1 MFLALAF
8 SSPNSKAA
16 LKIKFVSSTVY
27 LSQRNLM
34 NTNEYLIRRSKIEDL
49 DGIFDLY
56 KTVSKT
62 IGGLARAENEI
73 TMDYIRDF
81 TEKSLERGVQFVMV
95 DELNDNSIIA
105 EIHCYK
111 LAPVVFGHILGELTI
126 SVDSLYQGKGLGRKL
141 FQALLDFVSA
151 HRNDILRVELIA
163 RESNSRA
170 IALYES
176 LGFVKE
182 GRMLHR
188 IRSNAEFFE
197 ADIPMA
203 WFNPNFNK

>member
-1 MFLALAF
+1 
-8 SSPNSKAA
+8 
-16 LKIKFVSSTVY
+16 
-27 LSQRNLM
+27 M

-126 SVDSLYQGKGLGRKL
+126 SVDSLYQGKGLGSKL